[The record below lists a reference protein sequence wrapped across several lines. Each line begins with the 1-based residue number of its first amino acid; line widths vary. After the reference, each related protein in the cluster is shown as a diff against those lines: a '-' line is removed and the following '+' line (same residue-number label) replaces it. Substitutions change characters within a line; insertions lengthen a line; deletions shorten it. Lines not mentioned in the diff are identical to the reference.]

1 MKKAFTALC
10 CTALLA
16 LCLTGCAP
24 TAQPAPS
31 SAGKAEAVVQ
41 IVSDTTGQTPDDMD
55 SGSGEA
61 TLRGLNADGQEV
73 WTHAFTIEA
82 LTELPPVSPA
92 ALTTDRAYVEVA
104 GTLYAL
110 SLSSGEVLWSLDDV
124 GALMSAPLVGD
135 DGTVYLSGYYG
146 PDLLAVSKDG
156 GELWRVN
163 GVDTDYYWSTG
174 LSFEG
179 NALKVTYASMEGK
192 DPDYLLFDTSGNQL
206 P

>member
-1 MKKAFTALC
+1 MKKALTALC
-10 CTALLA
+10 CAALFA

-31 SAGKAEAVVQ
+31 AAGEAESVVE
-41 IVSDTTGQTPDDMD
+41 IVSDTSGQTPDDMD
-55 SGSGEA
+55 SGSAEA
-61 TLRGLNADGQEV
+61 TLRGLNARGQEV

-92 ALTTDRAYVEVA
+92 ALTGGRAYVEVA

-110 SLSSGEVLWSLDDV
+110 SLSNGEVLWSLDDV
-124 GALMSAPLVGD
+124 GALMTAPLVD
-135 DGTVYLSGYYG
+135 QDGTVYLSGYYG

-163 GVDTDYYWSTG
+163 GVDTDYYWNTS
-174 LSFEG
+174 LSFDG
-179 NALKVTYASMEGK
+179 DALKVTYASMEGK
-192 DPDYLLFDTSGNQL
+192 DPDYLLFDKSGNQL